1 MKRLGMMDAAF
12 LYMETPNAP
21 THASALQ
28 LFEPPS
34 DGRDFFET
42 FRLHLEERIPR
53 LPHLHQHLQ
62 ETPLELDHPVWV
74 ANDDIDLSH
83 HLRRERLEAPGTME
97 QLTRLCERLYPPLL
111 DRSRP
116 LWEYTVIEGLAN
128 GQIAVFMK
136 AHHACMDGMAAQ
148 ATFDVFFS
156 PTPEQAPLPALRHA
170 HAEADPGFFPML
182 RDAYGHLAEQP
193 RRALRALPEAARSL
207 ARLGERFLAE
217 PPEPAPRT
225 RFDVSVTERRRFE
238 VLTLSLARVRAVAK
252 RRGATVNDVVMAL
265 CGAALRRYLESHD
278 ELPEESLV
286 AFAPVSLR
294 PKGDGD
300 ANNQVFGMMAPL
312 ATDVGGALERLDA
325 VREGT
330 ARAKALVED
339 MRDLVP
345 GDFAMPGVAALVPGF
360 FRLMSDLHLQ
370 ERMPQ
375 LYNVTVSNVPGIRH
389 PIYMSGARLV
399 AEYPMSIVQDGSALN
414 ITVMGIE
421 DALDFGLVACAK
433 AVPDVDVIG
442 ALLADAF
449 EELERAVASA

>member
-12 LYMETPNAP
+12 LYMETTNAP
-21 THASALQ
+21 THAGALQ

-42 FRLHLEERIPR
+42 FRLHLEERIPL
-53 LPHLHQHLQ
+53 LPHLHQHLH
-62 ETPLELDHPVWV
+62 ETPLDLDHPVWV
-74 ANDDIDLSH
+74 ANDDIDLSY
-83 HLRRERLEAPGTME
+83 HLRRERLEPPGTVE
-97 QLTRLCERLYPPLL
+97 QLTQLCERLYPPLL
-111 DRSRP
+111 DRTRP
-116 LWEYTVIEGLAN
+116 LWEYTVIEGLAS
-128 GQIAVFMK
+128 GQVALLMK

-148 ATFDVFFS
+148 ATFELFFS
-156 PTPEQAPLPALRHA
+156 ATPDPAPLPALRSA
-170 HAEADPGFFPML
+170 HLETDPGFFPML
-182 RDAYGHLAEQP
+182 RDAYAHLAEQP
-193 RRALRALPEAARSL
+193 RRTLRALPEAARSL
-207 ARLGERFLAE
+207 ARLGERFLEA
-217 PPEPAPRT
+217 PPEAAPRT
-225 RFDVSVTERRRFE
+225 RFDVSVSEQRRFA
-238 VLTLSLARVRAVAK
+238 VTTLSLGRVRAVAK

-265 CGAALRRYLESHD
+265 CGAALRRYLDGHA
-278 ELPEESLV
+278 ELPEASLV

-294 PKGDGD
+294 PKGDGG

-312 ATDVGGALERLDA
+312 GTDVADPLARLDA

-339 MRDLVP
+339 MREFVP
-345 GDFAMPGVAALVPGF
+345 ADFAMPGVAALIPGF

-375 LYNVTVSNVPGIRH
+375 MYNVTVSNVPGIRH

-399 AEYPMSIVQDGSALN
+399 AEYPMSIVLDGSALN

-433 AVPDVDVIG
+433 AVPDVDVIRD
-442 ALLADAF
+442 LLSDAF
-449 EELERAVASA
+449 GELERAVANT